1 MRLTKGI
8 MLQLAIFGVFAIV
21 AAAVM
26 VFGYVKAPANLFGF
40 GRYTVTVQLPES
52 GNLYQRAN
60 VTYRG
65 TEVGVVEA
73 VHLSDS
79 GVVAVLSLKGGIEIP
94 SNLDAQVHS
103 QTPLGEQY
111 LALTPRTAWS
121 KPLKDGDVIPRDR
134 TSVGPDTGL
143 LLDSITNGLKAI
155 PKDNLKAVIDE
166 SYTAI
171 GGLGPE
177 LSRIIDNSTRLTL
190 DARKNLDPL
199 VALIDKSGPV
209 LDSQADTSRDI
220 ASWASNL
227 ATVTQSLRNHDT
239 DMVALLRNGPAAADQ
254 SRQLLERLQ
263 PTLPIILT
271 NLVSV
276 NQVAIT
282 YQPGIEQL
290 LVLLPQGVADLQAG
304 MVPNQ
309 NTIQPYR
316 GAYLDFNLNI
326 NLPPVCN
333 TGFLPPQ
340 QQRPPAQ
347 QDYPD
352 RPVGDLYCRVP
363 QDSMLNVR
371 GARNYPCETR
381 PGKRAPTVKMCE
393 SDENFVPLNDG
404 YSWKGDPNATLSG
417 QDVPQLPPAPARA
430 STNPAISTPASP
442 IAAVEYDPAT
452 GTYTGPDGRSYT
464 QSDLSQSAPKERTW
478 QSMLMPPVKN

>member
-1 MRLTKGI
+1 MRLNRRIT
-8 MLQLAIFGVFAIV
+8 LQLLIFGVLSIT

-26 VFGYVKAPANLFGF
+26 IFGYIKAPANVFGL
-40 GRYTVTVQLPES
+40 GRYTVTAQLPES

-65 TEVGVVEA
+65 TEVGVVES

-79 GVVAVLSLKGGIEIP
+79 GVVAVLSLKKGIEIP

-111 LALTPRTAWS
+111 LALTPRRS
-121 KPLKDGDVIPRDR
+121 PSPPLKDGDVIPRDR
-134 TSVGPDTGL
+134 TSVGPDTGK
-143 LLDSITNGLKAI
+143 LLDSITTGLKAI
-155 PKDNLKAVIDE
+155 PKDNLKTVVDE

-177 LSRIIDNSTRLTL
+177 LSRIVDNSTRLAI

-199 VALIDKSGPV
+199 MSLIDQSSPV
-209 LDSQADTSRDI
+209 LDSQADTAGEI
-220 ASWASNL
+220 ASWAGNL
-227 ATVTQSLRNHDT
+227 ATVTRSLRDHDT
-239 DMVALLRNGPAAADQ
+239 GVAGLLANGPAAAEET
-254 SRQLLERLQ
+254 RKLLERLQ
-263 PTLPIILT
+263 PTLPLIMA
-271 NLVSV
+271 NLVSI

-304 MVPNQ
+304 MVANQ

-326 NLPPVCN
+326 NLPPVCS

-340 QQRPPAQ
+340 QQRPTSE

-352 RPVGDLYCRVP
+352 RPAGDLYCRVP
-363 QDSMLNVR
+363 QDSVLNVR

-381 PGKRAPTVKMCE
+381 PGKRAPTAKMCE

-404 YSWKGDPNATLSG
+404 FSWKGDPNATLSG
-417 QDVPQLPPAPARA
+417 QDVPQSPPHTAPAPPTVGG
-430 STNPAISTPASP
+430 SVPP
-442 IAAVEYDPAT
+442 IAAAQYDPAT
-452 GTYTGPDGRSYT
+452 GIYMGPDGHLHA
-464 QSDLSQSAPKERTW
+464 QSDLSQTAPKERTW
-478 QSMLMPPVKN
+478 QSMLMPPNTN